1 MALLN
6 LIPFEICLTRS
17 LSLRWK
23 MKKKEIKKTSVQL
36 VVVTLGGRVIE
47 HAENFDLMELLFA
60 CTEPILFSKKK
71 NKI

>member
-1 MALLN
+1 MLN
-6 LIPFEICLTRS
+6 AFIIASMENE
-17 LSLRWK
+17 
-23 MKKKEIKKTSVQL
+23 KKKERKKTSVQL